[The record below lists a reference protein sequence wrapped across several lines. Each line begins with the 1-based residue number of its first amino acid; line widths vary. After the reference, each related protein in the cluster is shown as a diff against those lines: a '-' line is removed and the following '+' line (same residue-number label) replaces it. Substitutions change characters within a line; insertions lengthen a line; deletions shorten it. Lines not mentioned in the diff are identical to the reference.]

1 MEEREPQE
9 QTPEKREGLLSKPT
23 MIIIG
28 AFLALNAAA
37 VIFFFSGSLFG
48 GKGDSQGEQVGPS
61 PLENK
66 CLVNLGRIEV
76 TKALD
81 PMQQTFQHCNVSIKI
96 EIPKD
101 RQIDIEPTVHQWD
114 AKFKEVARRAFL
126 DADATDL
133 STENLAGVKSTMKR
147 RFNELL
153 GEELVTDIVFGD
165 YRIF

>member
-1 MEEREPQE
+1 MEEQEPQE
-9 QTPEKREGLLSKPT
+9 QAPEKREGLFSKTT
-23 MIIIG
+23 MMIIG
-28 AFLALNAAA
+28 AFLVLNAAA

-48 GKGDSQGEQVGPS
+48 GKGNSQTEKMGPS

-66 CLVNLGRIEV
+66 CLIDLGRIEV

-81 PMQQTFQHCNVSIKI
+81 PMQQMFQHCTVSIKI

-101 RQIDIEPTVHQWD
+101 RQIDIEPVVHQWD
-114 AKFKEVARRAFL
+114 AKFKEIARRAFL
-126 DADATDL
+126 DADDVDL
-133 STENLAGVKSTMKR
+133 CTENLAGVKSTMKR

-165 YRIF
+165 YRIY